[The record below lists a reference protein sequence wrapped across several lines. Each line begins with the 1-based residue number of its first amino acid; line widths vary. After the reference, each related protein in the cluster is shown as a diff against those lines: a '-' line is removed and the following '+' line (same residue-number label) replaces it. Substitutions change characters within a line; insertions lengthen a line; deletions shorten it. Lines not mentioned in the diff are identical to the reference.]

1 MGLLLEYILDLDV
14 FNWVFF
20 FKGKFNIY
28 YFCFLCKGEFLK
40 INNCYVIEL
49 IKLCFFY
56 FSCCLFKRRLFYNF

>member
-40 INNCYVIEL
+40 INNCY
-49 IKLCFFY
+49 
-56 FSCCLFKRRLFYNF
+56 